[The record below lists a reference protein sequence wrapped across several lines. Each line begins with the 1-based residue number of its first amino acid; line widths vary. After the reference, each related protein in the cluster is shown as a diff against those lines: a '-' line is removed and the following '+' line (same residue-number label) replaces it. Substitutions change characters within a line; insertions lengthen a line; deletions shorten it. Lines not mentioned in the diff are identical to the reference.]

1 MNDRILRLGKTLA
14 SGRSLIRGNPL
25 AAGVVFAI
33 VVSLLA
39 LLALLLRDVDQ
50 AALPTPDGR
59 STGVSALQSEPAAS
73 TPTATPSPSA
83 NAQAVNVDAATV
95 PPTATGSPPPTLTAT
110 SAPTLSPT
118 ATPTATQTPTVT
130 LTPTATEVYVPISVF
145 PSEIEIGAP
154 DNVTGRVVLFPARLR
169 AGPSTQD
176 DVLARLGQDVEVTIG
191 GIIASGTWVLLKV
204 TDPRTE
210 VDGEEGW
217 MAVELLELDGDLSTL
232 LNYTDEGIRIRP
244 FGSRPPGIGIK
255 VTPQPTAAAR
265 LATAAFAATP
275 TAAPT
280 VTETAAPTET
290 ETPTA
295 APTATS
301 TPTLT
306 PTATATLT
314 PTPAPTATDTPTPTA
329 TFTPTATDTPTP
341 TATFTPTATDTPTP
355 TATFTPTAAFTP
367 TAVPTSTPTAT
378 RDSSAQAEDYI
389 PTELSAVV
397 LEPAEAPPPQTD
409 EFAATVLDE
418 TDPAGPT
425 EPVSVRTDSGEVL
438 LLDFDPIEARIML
451 WSGIFGASRG
461 EWLDAGAEFLWPGSR
476 VYIDGRKEEGGSVAV
491 SGIRVVAPPEF
502 QRVRRM
508 DVPTFGAATR
518 SGKAVA
524 LMGRRG
530 DPGIFLLHQDG
541 VVTVVRENGQSVL
554 PVYEGAEG
562 FVIPDANA
570 PSDQNGFLYVR
581 GDGIGLSF
589 RAYPFFG
596 VRGIVSDER
605 GDIWWIEAPQVGLA
619 QWRLWHY
626 NSQDGEIVLRAQAP
640 TSLLGGG
647 ANTPIQPTLIAALA
661 GAGDLRSFVI
671 DTANPD
677 AGRQYTGL
685 YRVDLNAEGEIE
697 VNRLAPEGIY
707 RGPFQLSPGNRRL
720 AHLAYDPQH
729 PSLTVGFVRPANQ
742 LWVREMAPNGAGARG
757 RLSAQTQ
764 TRFEFFAPQLAWRD
778 DDRILL
784 ARSRFSPQGVFSLE
798 IFGITQVDLRETG
811 SAARSSY
818 LYPLGDVVG
827 DYAACVDGSVLI
839 TVRSG
844 NRVPR
849 LEEWTGEGRPEAR
862 GQLPGY
868 YDRIFLCWQ
877 RYSGPVRIRR

>member
-1 MNDRILRLGKTLA
+1 MKERFLRLGKTLA
-14 SGRSLIRGNPL
+14 AGRSLIRGNPL
-25 AAGVVFAI
+25 GAGIVFAI
-33 VVSLLA
+33 VISLLV
-39 LLALLLRDVDQ
+39 LMSFLVRDVDQ
-50 AALPTPDGR
+50 AALPTPDNR

-83 NAQAVNVDAATV
+83 NAQAANVDVATV
-95 PPTATGSPPPTLTAT
+95 PPTATGSPPPTLTST
-110 SAPTLSPT
+110 SASTPSPT
-118 ATPTATQTPTVT
+118 VTSTVTPTATVTP
-130 LTPTATEVYVPISVF
+130 TPTATELYVPVSVF

-176 DVLARLGQDVEVTIG
+176 DVLTRLGQDVEVTIG

-204 TDPRTE
+204 TDSRTE
-210 VDGEEGW
+210 LDGEEGW
-217 MAVELLELDGDLSTL
+217 MAVELLEIDGDLTTL

-255 VTPQPTAAAR
+255 VTPQPTAAAQ
-265 LATAAFAATP
+265 LATAAFGATP
-275 TAAPT
+275 IAPPTITATAT
-280 VTETAAPTET
+280 VTPAPTET
-290 ETPTA
+290 ETATA

-306 PTATATLT
+306 PTVTETLTPTATATL
-314 PTPAPTATDTPTPTA
+314 TPTPTA
-329 TFTPTATDTPTP
+329 TFTPTPL
-341 TATFTPTATDTPTP
+341 
-355 TATFTPTAAFTP
+355 
-367 TAVPTSTPTAT
+367 PTSTPTAT
-378 RDSSAQAEDYI
+378 RDSSAQATDYI
-389 PTELSAVV
+389 PTELSAVA
-397 LEPAEAPPPQTD
+397 LQPAQAPPPQAD
-409 EFAATVLDE
+409 EFAATVLDKSE
-418 TDPAGPT
+418 PADPA
-425 EPVSVRTDSGEVL
+425 ELVSVRTDSGEVL
-438 LLDFDPIEARIML
+438 LLDIDPVEERIMV
-451 WSGIFGASRG
+451 WSGVFGASQG
-461 EWLDAGAEFLWPGSR
+461 EWLEAGPDFLWPGSR
-476 VYIDGRKEEGGSVAV
+476 VYVEGGKDEGNSVAV
-491 SGIRVVAPPEF
+491 SGIRVAAPPEF

-508 DVPTFGAATR
+508 DVPTFGAAVK

-524 LMGRRG
+524 LLGRRG

-541 VVTVVRENGQSVL
+541 VVTVVRETGQSVL
-554 PVYEGAEG
+554 PVYDGAEG

-589 RAYPFFG
+589 RAYPFHS

-605 GDIWWIEAPQVGLA
+605 GDIWWIEMPQVGLA

-626 NSQDGEIVLRAQAP
+626 NSQDGEIVLRVQAP
-640 TSLLGGG
+640 TSLLGGR

-671 DTANPD
+671 DTANLD

-685 YRVDLNAEGEIE
+685 YRVDLNAEGEID
-697 VNRLAPEGIY
+697 VSRLAPEGIY
-707 RGPFQLSPGNRRL
+707 RGPFQLSPGDRRL

-742 LWVREMAPNGAGARG
+742 LWVREMALNGAGARG

-798 IFGITQVDLRETG
+798 IFGITQVDLRETD

-849 LEEWTGEGRPEAR
+849 LEEWTGEGRPQIQ

>member
-1 MNDRILRLGKTLA
+1 MSDRFLRLGKTLA
-14 SGRSLIRGNPL
+14 AGRSLIWGNPL
-25 AAGVVFAI
+25 GAGVVFAI

-39 LLALLLRDVDQ
+39 LMSLLLRDIDQ
-50 AALPTPDGR
+50 VALPTPDGR

-73 TPTATPSPSA
+73 TPTATSSPGA
-83 NAQAVNVDAATV
+83 NAQAANVDVATV
-95 PPTATGSPPPTLTAT
+95 PPTATATATGSPPPTLTST
-110 SAPTLSPT
+110 SAPTPSPT
-118 ATPTATQTPTVT
+118 ATSTVT
-130 LTPTATEVYVPISVF
+130 PTPTATELYVPISVF
-145 PSEIEIGAP
+145 PSEIEIGAS

-169 AGPSTQD
+169 AGPSTQG

-204 TDPRTE
+204 TDPRTDL
-210 VDGEEGW
+210 DGEEGW
-217 MAVELLELDGDLSTL
+217 MAVELLEIDGDLTTL

-255 VTPQPTAAAR
+255 VTPQPAAVAQ
-265 LATAAFAATP
+265 LATAAFAATATAPPTITATATVTPAP
-275 TAAPT
+275 TA
-280 VTETAAPTET
+280 T

-295 APTATS
+295 APTPTFTPTATS

-306 PTATATLT
+306 PTPTATATLT
-314 PTPAPTATDTPTPTA
+314 PTPTPTATATPTPTA
-329 TFTPTATDTPTP
+329 TFTPTPA
-341 TATFTPTATDTPTP
+341 
-355 TATFTPTAAFTP
+355 
-367 TAVPTSTPTAT
+367 PTSTPTAT
-378 RDSSAQAEDYI
+378 RDSSAQAADYI

-397 LEPAEAPPPQTD
+397 LQPAQAPPPQTD

-418 TDPAGPT
+418 IDPSDPT
-425 EPVSVRTDSGEVL
+425 ELVSVRTDSGEVL
-438 LLDFDPIEARIML
+438 LLDFDPVEERIML

-461 EWLDAGAEFLWPGSR
+461 EWLDAGSEFLWPGSR
-476 VYIDGRKEEGGSVAV
+476 VYVEGRKDEGSSVAV

-502 QRVRRM
+502 QRVKRM
-508 DVPTFGAATR
+508 DVPTFGSATK

-524 LMGRRG
+524 LLGRRG

-541 VVTVVRENGQSVL
+541 VVTVVRETGQSVL
-554 PVYEGAEG
+554 PVYDGAEG

-570 PSDQNGFLYVR
+570 PSDQNSFLYVR

-589 RAYPFFG
+589 QAYPFHG

-605 GDIWWIEAPQVGLA
+605 GDIWWIEMPQVGLA

-640 TSLLGGG
+640 ASLLGGR

-671 DTANPD
+671 DTANLD

-685 YRVDLNAEGEIE
+685 YRVDLNAEGEID
-697 VNRLAPEGIY
+697 VSRLAPEGIY

-742 LWVREMAPNGAGARG
+742 LWIREMAPNGAGARG

-839 TVRSG
+839 SVRSG

-849 LEEWTGEGRPEAR
+849 LEEWTGEGRPQMR

>member
-1 MNDRILRLGKTLA
+1 MKDRFLRLGETLA

-25 AAGVVFAI
+25 GAGIVFAI
-33 VVSLLA
+33 VISLLV
-39 LLALLLRDVDQ
+39 LMSLLLRDVDQ
-50 AALPTPDGR
+50 AAMPTPDNG
-59 STGVSALQSEPAAS
+59 STGVSALQTEPATS
-73 TPTATPSPSA
+73 TPTATPSPGA
-83 NAQAVNVDAATV
+83 NAQAANVDVATV
-95 PPTATGSPPPTLTAT
+95 PPTATSSPPPTLTST
-110 SAPTLSPT
+110 SAS
-118 ATPTATQTPTVT
+118 TPSPTVT
-130 LTPTATEVYVPISVF
+130 STFTPTSTVTPTPTATEPYVPVSVF

-176 DVLARLGQDVEVTIG
+176 DVLTRLGQDVEVTIG

-204 TDPRTE
+204 TDSRTE
-210 VDGEEGW
+210 LDGEEGW
-217 MAVELLELDGDLSTL
+217 MAVELLEIEGDLTTL

-255 VTPQPTAAAR
+255 VTPQPTAAAQ

-275 TAAPT
+275 TATPT
-280 VTETAAPTET
+280 VTATATATPAPTET
-290 ETPTA
+290 ETATSTPTA
-295 APTATS
+295 TPTPTATS

-306 PTATATLT
+306 PSPTATDTLTPTATATQ
-314 PTPAPTATDTPTPTA
+314 TPTPTA
-329 TFTPTATDTPTP
+329 TFTPTP
-341 TATFTPTATDTPTP
+341 
-355 TATFTPTAAFTP
+355 
-367 TAVPTSTPTAT
+367 VPTSTPTAT
-378 RDSSAQAEDYI
+378 RDSSAQAADYI

-397 LEPAEAPPPQTD
+397 LQPVQAPPPQID

-418 TDPAGPT
+418 TDPSDPT
-425 EPVSVRTDSGEVL
+425 EMVSVRTDSGEVL
-438 LLDFDPIEARIML
+438 LLEIDPVEEQISL

-461 EWLDAGAEFLWPGSR
+461 EWLEAGPEFLWPGSR
-476 VYIDGRKEEGGSVAV
+476 VYVEGRQDESSSVAV
-491 SGIRVVAPPEF
+491 AGIRVAAAPEF
-502 QRVRRM
+502 QRVKRM
-508 DVPTFGAATR
+508 DVPTFGAAAK

-524 LMGRRG
+524 LLGRRG

-541 VVTVVRENGQSVL
+541 VVTVVRETGHSVL
-554 PVYEGAEG
+554 PVYDGAGG
-562 FVIPDANA
+562 FVIPDTNA

-589 RAYPFFG
+589 RAYPFHS

-605 GDIWWIEAPQVGLA
+605 GDIWWIEMPQVGLA

-626 NSQDGEIVLRAQAP
+626 NSQDGEIVLRVQAP
-640 TSLLGGG
+640 TSLLGGR

-671 DTANPD
+671 DTANLD

-685 YRVDLNAEGEIE
+685 YRVDLDAEGEVE
-697 VNRLAPEGIY
+697 VSRLAPEGIY
-707 RGPFQLSPGNRRL
+707 RGPFQLSPGDRRL

-818 LYPLGDVVG
+818 LYPLGDAIG

-849 LEEWTGEGRPEAR
+849 LEEWTGEGRPQIQ
-862 GQLPGY
+862 GQLPGF

-877 RYSGPVRIRR
+877 RYTGPVRIRR

>member
-1 MNDRILRLGKTLA
+1 MNDRFLRLGKTLA
-14 SGRSLIRGNPL
+14 AGRSLIWGNPL
-25 AAGVVFAI
+25 GAGVVFAT
-33 VVSLLA
+33 VVSLLV
-39 LLALLLRDVDQ
+39 LMSLLLRDVDQ
-50 AALPTPDGR
+50 VALPTPDGR
-59 STGVSALQSEPAAS
+59 LTGVSALQSDPAAS
-73 TPTATPSPSA
+73 TPTATPSPGA
-83 NAQAVNVDAATV
+83 NPQAVNVATV
-95 PPTATGSPPPTLTAT
+95 PPTATTTATGSPPPTVT
-110 SAPTLSPT
+110 S
-118 ATPTATQTPTVT
+118 TVT
-130 LTPTATEVYVPISVF
+130 PTPTATELYVPISVF

-204 TDPRTE
+204 TDPRTDL
-210 VDGEEGW
+210 DGEEGW
-217 MAVELLELDGDLSTL
+217 MAVELLEIDGDLTTL

-255 VTPQPTAAAR
+255 VTPQPAAVAQ
-265 LATAAFAATP
+265 LATAAFTATP
-275 TAAPT
+275 TALPTITATATVTPAPT
-280 VTETAAPTET
+280 AT

-295 APTATS
+295 APTPTF
-301 TPTLT
+301 TPTLAPT
-306 PTATATLT
+306 PTFT
-314 PTPAPTATDTPTPTA
+314 PTPSPTPTA
-329 TFTPTATDTPTP
+329 TPTPTP
-341 TATFTPTATDTPTP
+341 TP
-355 TATFTPTAAFTP
+355 
-367 TAVPTSTPTAT
+367 VPTSTPTAT
-378 RDSSAQAEDYI
+378 RDSSAQAADYI

-397 LEPAEAPPPQTD
+397 LQPAQAPPPQTN

-418 TDPAGPT
+418 TEPADPT
-425 EPVSVRTDSGEVL
+425 ELVSVRTDSGEVL
-438 LLDFDPIEARIML
+438 LLDFDPVEERIML

-461 EWLDAGAEFLWPGSR
+461 EWLDAGPEFLWPGSR
-476 VYIDGRKEEGGSVAV
+476 VYVEGRKDEGNSVAV
-491 SGIRVVAPPEF
+491 TSIRVVALPEF
-502 QRVRRM
+502 QRVKRM
-508 DVPTFGAATR
+508 DVPTFGAATK

-524 LMGRRG
+524 LLGRRG

-541 VVTVVRENGQSVL
+541 VVTVVRETGQSVL
-554 PVYEGAEG
+554 PVYDGAEG

-589 RAYPFFG
+589 QAYPFHG

-605 GDIWWIEAPQVGLA
+605 GDIWWIEMPQVGLA

-626 NSQDGEIVLRAQAP
+626 NSQDGEIVLRVQAP
-640 TSLLGGG
+640 TLLLGGR
-647 ANTPIQPTLIAALA
+647 ADTPIQPTLIAALA

-685 YRVDLNAEGEIE
+685 YRVDLNAEGEID
-697 VNRLAPEGIY
+697 VSRLAPEGIY

-839 TVRSG
+839 SVRSG

-849 LEEWTGEGRPEAR
+849 LEEWTGEGRPQMR